1 MSDINYSVAMRIAK
15 GNLSNQ
21 VNVSGVTASM
31 SVGGMKS
38 QSLDLTATPVS
49 IDTTGI
55 ATLGLAFVQNI
66 STHTAAT
73 VAMAAN
79 GATMCWA
86 KYGEPSLL
94 RLWPGQTYTAYG
106 TAGSRIRIDITE
118 G

>member
-31 SVGGMKS
+31 TVGGMKS
-38 QSLDLTATPVS
+38 QSLDLNATPVS

-73 VAMAAN
+73 VAMSAN
-79 GATMCWA
+79 GATFCTA
-86 KYGEPSLL
+86 RYGEPSLL
-94 RLWPGQTYTAYG
+94 RLVPGQTYTAHG
-106 TAGSRIRIDITE
+106 TVGSRIRIDITE

>member
-1 MSDINYSVAMRIAK
+1 MSDINFSVAMRIAK

-31 SVGGMKS
+31 TVGGMKS
-38 QSLDLTATPVS
+38 QTLDLTGTPVS
-49 IDTTGI
+49 VDTSDI

-73 VAMAAN
+73 VALAAN
-79 GATMCWA
+79 GATFCQQR
-86 KYGEPSLL
+86 YGEPALL
-94 RLWPGQTYTAYG
+94 RLVPGQTYTALG
-106 TAGSRIRIDITE
+106 TVGSRIRVDITE